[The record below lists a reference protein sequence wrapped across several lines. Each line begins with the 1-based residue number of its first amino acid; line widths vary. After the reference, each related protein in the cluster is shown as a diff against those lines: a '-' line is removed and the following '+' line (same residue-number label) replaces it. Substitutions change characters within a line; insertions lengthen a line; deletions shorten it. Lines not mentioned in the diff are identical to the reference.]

1 MEASAALL
9 KEQTAVLGH
18 LIVFST
24 MMYFLNPRFLF
35 LLVVITALKVSKDR
49 TILKILENPS
59 PPL

>member
-9 KEQTAVLGH
+9 KEQTVVLGH
-18 LIVFST
+18 LIVFNT